1 MMNIAVLRNK
11 TPAQVALDLEGFDP
25 RYDRD
30 WEQWL
35 GVRDADKPNLFAAI
49 LRRWQATRPAAMR
62 RPKNGASH
70 GPPFIED
77 LLAEAESHLTT
88 IGQVSVTEFS
98 DLTLPQAAALRNLWR
113 IFAGLPTT
121 GSATCV
127 GISKSVLL
135 LTQGRIGPAFDSIV
149 RQNTGLKRKLST
161 PDEWIEALNAVAEDI
176 RAFEDRNETKLASVV
191 PSRFAMYNSGRLYDM
206 ILGPR
211 SEKTRHSSRQD
222 VKNSRTR
229 EEIARTEIVAIES
242 SFH

>member
-1 MMNIAVLRNK
+1 MNIAVLRNK
-11 TPAQVALDLEGFDP
+11 TPAQVALDIEDYDL

-30 WEQWL
+30 WQQWL

-77 LLAEAESHLTT
+77 LLAEAESHLTA
-88 IGQVSVTEFS
+88 ISQISVTEFS
-98 DLTLPQAAALRNLWR
+98 ELSSPQAAALRSLWR
-113 IFAGLPTT
+113 IFASLAEVGL
-121 GSATCV
+121 ATCV
-127 GISKSVLL
+127 GITKAVML
-135 LTQGRIGPAFDSIV
+135 LTQGRIGPGFDSNV
-149 RQNTGLKRKLST
+149 RENVGLKRHLSS
-161 PDEWIEALNAVAEDI
+161 PDEWIEALRAVGEDI
-176 RAFEDRNETKLASVV
+176 RAFEARNSTQLSLVV

-206 ILGPR
+206 MLGPG
-211 SEKTRHSSRQD
+211 SDKTRHSSRRE

-229 EEIARTEIVAIES
+229 KEIARTEIVAIER